1 VGEAAT
7 RFSLSTTKQRTH
19 LGVHAEFDT
28 SLHGQGDGLFRGGR
42 NVVEGAEIVDASRTT
57 ARIRSEVVK

>member
-1 VGEAAT
+1 
-7 RFSLSTTKQRTH
+7 LYKTKQQTH

-57 ARIRSEVVK
+57 VRMSSELVK